1 MYSINENLIIRK
13 IEYKYVIINMET
25 GEITTFEGTGNIFFE
40 TLLESKDELK
50 MFEYLIEKY
59 EVEERILKKDIT
71 EFLQILLEKNIIQR
85 V

>member
-59 EVEERILKKDIT
+59 EVEEKILKKDIT

>member
-40 TLLESKDELK
+40 ALLESKDEFK

-59 EVEERILKKDIT
+59 EVEEKTLKKDIT
-71 EFLQILLEKNIIQR
+71 EFLQILLEKNIICR